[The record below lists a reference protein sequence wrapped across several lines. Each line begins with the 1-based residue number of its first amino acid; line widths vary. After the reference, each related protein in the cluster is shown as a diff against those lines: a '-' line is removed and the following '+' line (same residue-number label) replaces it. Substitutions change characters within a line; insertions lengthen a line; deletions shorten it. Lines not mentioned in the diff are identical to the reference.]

1 MRQKQKRD
9 KRLNVVRTM
18 PPLKKRAVGETYNAG
33 NDEVL
38 RWIASKPEMLM
49 YLFDLCKRIEY
60 ITYNPETGEWKGA
73 DV

>member
-18 PPLKKRAVGETYNAG
+18 PPLKKRAAGET
-33 NDEVL
+33 
-38 RWIASKPEMLM
+38 

>member
-1 MRQKQKRD
+1 MKQKRD

-18 PPLKKRAVGETYNAG
+18 PPLKRCATGEACNAET
-33 NDEVL
+33 DEAL

-49 YLFDLCKRIEY
+49 YLFDLCRRIEY